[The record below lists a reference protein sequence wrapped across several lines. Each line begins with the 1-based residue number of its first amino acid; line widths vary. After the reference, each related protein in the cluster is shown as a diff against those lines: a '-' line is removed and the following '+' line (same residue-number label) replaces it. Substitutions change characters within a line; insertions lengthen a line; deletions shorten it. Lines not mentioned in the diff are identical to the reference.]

1 MRPLNRPMFK
11 YGGPIKEGIMT
22 GMREPLKNG
31 GTPQAKAAL
40 VGNPIFPKD
49 SSGRSHHFLQFG
61 ILPFLG
67 GTAAR
72 VGGTRAATALLPRI
86 VQGAKNLFR
95 TQVGTKSVPKQGPT
109 FTMPG
114 KNVYSK
120 GFPGGKV
127 PAKTISPGT
136 AEVPVMGPTKLGS
149 YFASDPV
156 IATGSKVVQG
166 LTSPTSKGIIQKGA
180 RIVLSPTGIA
190 TGLFYAGG
198 KFFDQDGNEQ
208 PPPNE
213 EVILGDRVGT
223 SGAPGGGD
231 PDMMGDGSFFAKQ
244 AAEAAKKAKSE
255 ENEALKQKYYKI
267 MGLDKMKKDAVYDSL
282 IDASKIVSEEGGD
295 LKGSIKSGTL
305 QNKIIQA
312 ISGQLDK
319 SAALKKQIDAAI
331 LKGEITKDIKAND
344 PAEKNKARLVEK
356 QIELADQKL
365 SGGTLIDNISEG
377 IKNSGGANS
386 TSNVYNS
393 VLKTYKTEPT
403 VLADTTEAAEFR
415 KSDNYTTDAA
425 LVQTI
430 VETQGKGPGIYIL
443 DKTAIYIDENG
454 NASTLFQG

>member
-1 MRPLNRPMFK
+1 MKPLNRPMFK

-22 GMREPLKNG
+22 GMKDR
-31 GTPQAKAAL
+31 AAL
-40 VGNPIFPKD
+40 VGNPVFPKGPD
-49 SSGRSHHFLQFG
+49 GRSQYAIQIPIIAGL
-61 ILPFLG
+61 
-67 GTAAR
+67 TAAA
-72 VGGTRAATALLPRI
+72 RAAIPRI
-86 VQGAKNLFR
+86 ANLFR
-95 TQVGTKSVPKQGPT
+95 TQTGTIGPGSVRI
-109 FTMPG
+109 PG
-114 KNVYSK
+114 
-120 GFPGGKV
+120 
-127 PAKTISPGT
+127 APGT
-136 AEVPVMGPTKLGS
+136 PGRFTTA
-149 YFASDPV
+149 
-156 IATGSKVVQG
+156 GSKVIEKSGPGMPTYTPNLAGRIITQDPTFRTGAAIIRGV
-166 LTSPTSKGIIQKGA
+166 TSPAVKGPVASVA
-180 RIVLSPTGIA
+180 RLVVSPTGA
-190 TGLFYAGG
+190 LTGLYYANG
-198 KFFDQDGNEQ
+198 KFFNKDTNEEVP
-208 PPPNE
+208 PPPNADKLT
-213 EVILGDRVGT
+213 LGDRVGT

-231 PDMMGDGSFFAKQ
+231 PDMFLTPRTKDDP
-244 AAEAAKKAKSE
+244 KKTKSE

-282 IDASKIVSEEGGD
+282 IDASRIVSEEGGD
-295 LKGSIKSGTL
+295 LKGSLKSGTL

-425 LVQTI
+425 LVKTI

>member
-1 MRPLNRPMFK
+1 MKPLNRPMFK
-11 YGGPIKEGIMT
+11 YGGPIKEGIMSGMKDNT
-22 GMREPLKNG
+22 GTG
-31 GTPQAKAAL
+31 L
-40 VGNPIFPKD
+40 VGDKRYPKTD
-49 SSGRSHHFLQFG
+49 GRSHHVAVA
-61 ILPFLG
+61 PFIGPAIQALRIG
-67 GTAAR
+67 AQ
-72 VGGTRAATALLPRI
+72 RAIPKIANI
-86 VQGAKNLFR
+86 FR
-95 TQVGTKSVPKQGPT
+95 TQVGTKTVPRPGPT
-109 FTMPG
+109 FIDKGKFVPAKNVRIPSSGTYSGVKFQPG
-114 KNVYSK
+114 KN
-120 GFPGGKV
+120 
-127 PAKTISPGT
+127 IGT
-136 AEVPVMGPTKLGS
+136 GTMEVPVMGPTKFGAYLQ
-149 YFASDPV
+149 SDPL

-198 KFFDQDGNEQ
+198 KFFDGDGNEV
-208 PPPNE
+208 PPPENANDLT
-213 EVILGDRVGT
+213 LGDRVGT

-231 PDMMGDGSFFAKQ
+231 PDMFLTPRPDDP
-244 AAEAAKKAKSE
+244 KKAKSE

-282 IDASKIVSEEGGD
+282 IDASRIVSEEGGD

-365 SGGTLIDNISEG
+365 SGGSLIENIEAG
-377 IKNSGGANS
+377 KKAAGGANS
-386 TSNVYNS
+386 TANVYNS
-393 VLKTYKTEPT
+393 VLRTYKTEPT

-425 LVQTI
+425 LVKTI
-430 VETQGKGPGIYIL
+430 VETQGKGAGIYIL
-443 DKTAIYIDENG
+443 DKTVVYIDEQG
-454 NASTLFQG
+454 NASTLALG

>member
-1 MRPLNRPMFK
+1 MKPLNRPMFK

-22 GMREPLKNG
+22 GMKDNT
-31 GTPQAKAAL
+31 GTGL
-40 VGNPIFPKD
+40 VGDRRYPKTD
-49 SSGRSHHFLQFG
+49 GREHHFA

-67 GTAAR
+67 TLGGGTALR
-72 VGGTRAATALLPRI
+72 IGGTRAATSLLPRI

-95 TQVGTKSVPKQGPT
+95 TRTGTIG
-109 FTMPG
+109 
-114 KNVYSK
+114 
-120 GFPGGKV
+120 
-127 PAKTISPGT
+127 PGT
-136 AEVPVMGPTKLGS
+136 VRIPGAPGTPGRFTTAGSKLVEKAGPGMPTYTPTKLAT
-149 YFASDPV
+149 YLQSDPL

-166 LTSPTSKGIIQKGA
+166 LVSPTSKGLIQKGA

-190 TGLFYAGG
+190 TGLYYAGG

-213 EVILGDRVGT
+213 EVVLGDRVGT

-231 PDMMGDGSFFAKQ
+231 PDMFLTPRTKEDP
-244 AAEAAKKAKSE
+244 KKTKSE

-344 PAEKNKARLVEK
+344 PAEKNKAKLVEK

-386 TSNVYNS
+386 TSNVYNA
-393 VLKTYKTEPT
+393 VLKTYKTEPE

-425 LVQTI
+425 LVKTI
-430 VETQGKGPGIYIL
+430 VETQGKGAGIYIL
-443 DKTAIYIDENG
+443 DKTAIYVDEQG

>member
-1 MRPLNRPMFK
+1 MKPLNRPMFK
-11 YGGPIKEGIMT
+11 YGGPIKEGIMH

-61 ILPFLG
+61 LLPFLG
-67 GTAAR
+67 GTAVR
-72 VGGTRAATALLPRI
+72 VGGTRAATSLLPRI

-95 TQVGTKSVPKQGPT
+95 TRTGTIGPGTVRIPGAPGTPGRFTTAGSKVIDKQGPG
-109 FTMPG
+109 MPT
-114 KNVYSK
+114 Y
-120 GFPGGKV
+120 
-127 PAKTISPGT
+127 T
-136 AEVPVMGPTKLGS
+136 PTKLAT
-149 YFASDPV
+149 YLQSDPI

-166 LTSPTSKGIIQKGA
+166 LVSPTSKGLIQRGA

-198 KFFDQDGNEQ
+198 KFFDGDGNEV
-208 PPPNE
+208 PPPENANDLT
-213 EVILGDRVGT
+213 LGDRVGT

-231 PDMMGDGSFFAKQ
+231 PDMFLTPRTKDDP
-244 AAEAAKKAKSE
+244 KKTKSE

-282 IDASKIVSEEGGD
+282 IDASRIVQEEGAD
-295 LKGSIKSGTL
+295 LKGSLKSGTL

-344 PAEKNKARLVEK
+344 PAEKNKAKLVEK

-393 VLKTYKTEPT
+393 VLKTYKTEPE

-425 LVQTI
+425 LVKTI
-430 VETQGKGPGIYIL
+430 VETQGKGAGIYIL

>member
-1 MRPLNRPMFK
+1 MKPLNRPMFK

-22 GMREPLKNG
+22 GMKDK
-31 GTPQAKAAL
+31 QAVNT
-40 VGNPIFPKD
+40 VGNNANID
-49 SSGRSHHFLQFG
+49 AMGREKHAFF
-61 ILPFLG
+61 LPFLG
-67 GTAAR
+67 ANALRMGAMRMAP
-72 VGGTRAATALLPRI
+72 RAI
-86 VQGAKNLFR
+86 QGIKNLFR
-95 TQVGTKSVPKQGPT
+95 TQVGTKSVQKAGPT
-109 FTMPG
+109 FQMPG
-114 KNVYSK
+114 GNVYSK

-127 PAKTISPGT
+127 PAKTIGPGT
-136 AEVPVMGPTKLGS
+136 AEVPVMGSTKLGS
-149 YFASDPV
+149 YFASDPL

-166 LTSPTSKGIIQKGA
+166 LVSPTSKGLIQKGA
-180 RIVLSPTGIA
+180 RLVFSPTGIA

-198 KFFDQDGNEQ
+198 KFFDSDGKEV
-208 PPPNE
+208 PPPENADE
-213 EVILGDRVGT
+213 LVIGGK

-231 PDMMGDGSFFAKQ
+231 PDMYLTPRTDDP
-244 AAEAAKKAKSE
+244 KKTKSE

-282 IDASKIVSEEGGD
+282 IDASKIVSEEGAD
-295 LKGSIKSGTL
+295 LKGSLKSGTL

-393 VLKTYKTEPT
+393 ILKTYKTEPT

-425 LVQTI
+425 LVKTI